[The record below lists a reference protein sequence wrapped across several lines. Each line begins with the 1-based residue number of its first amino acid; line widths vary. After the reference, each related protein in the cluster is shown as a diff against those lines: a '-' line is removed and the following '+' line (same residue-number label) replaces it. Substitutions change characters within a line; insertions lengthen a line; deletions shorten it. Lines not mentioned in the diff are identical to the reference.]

1 MIKVDVDM
9 SATESLREIKK
20 QIFIYGREKPLIPQI
35 LKVIL
40 NKNIF
45 SCNLS

>member
-20 QIFIYGREKPLIPQI
+20 QIFTYGREKPLIPQVLTI
-35 LKVIL
+35 IYKL
-40 NKNIF
+40 
-45 SCNLS
+45 